1 MTRPQRAYDVVIVG
15 GGTAGSV
22 LAARMSQDEDVNV
35 LLLEAGAAALPDE
48 ARDPPAWPSLAA
60 THASWGEMTVVQ
72 GTRGTTV
79 ALPRGRGL
87 GGSSAIDAMVFAR
100 GHRSGYDAWGGSG
113 AKGWGFEDLLPYF
126 QRSETALVRAPGR
139 GTHGPLLVAP
149 PAEPNDVLLACLEG
163 AVESGHQRARDIS
176 GGLEEGFAPVDL
188 TIVDGHRQSAADAY
202 LAPALNRRNLHVLT
216 EALVHRLLF
225 DGPRCCGVE
234 YSVADRTERAD
245 CTGEVV
251 LTAGTVGSAH
261 LLLRSG
267 VGPPSDLR
275 QVGVDVV
282 HELPGVGRNLH
293 DHPRAH
299 LVYRTQREVPKARY
313 NHGEVMGL
321 LRSTPE
327 ADGPDVQIVFADFA
341 VPNPAGPVDNGFTMA
356 ITPIRPA
363 SRGTV
368 RLASADPRTPPLVD
382 PNYFAEEQDVRT
394 TLRGLT
400 AARRIAWSSALA
412 DWGIEEVSPG
422 LGAVDE
428 ESIAAFARREFSAC
442 CHPVGTCAMG
452 EEEMSVVDSEL
463 RVRGLDGLRVAD
475 ASVIP
480 SMPCGFPG
488 ATIYAIAE
496 RAAELL
502 HRPQRTER
510 AGHP

>member
-1 MTRPQRAYDVVIVG
+1 MSRAQRAYDVVIVG

-22 LAARMSQDEDVNV
+22 LAARLSQDEDVHV
-35 LLLEAGAAALPDE
+35 LLLEAGAATLPDE
-48 ARDPPAWPSLAA
+48 VRDPPAWPSLAA
-60 THASWGEMTVVQ
+60 THASWGETTVVQ
-72 GTRGTTV
+72 RSRGTAV

-100 GHRSGYDAWGGSG
+100 GHRSGYDAWSHGG
-113 AKGWGFEDLLPYF
+113 AKGWGFDDLLPYF

-139 GTHGPLLVAP
+139 GTQGPLLVAP
-149 PAEPNDVLLACLEG
+149 AAAPNDVLLACLDG
-163 AVESGHQRARDIS
+163 AVEAGHPRARDIS

-188 TIVDGHRQSAADAY
+188 TIVDGRRQSAADAY
-202 LAPALNRRNLHVLT
+202 LVPVLNRPNLHVVT
-216 EALVHRLLF
+216 EALAHRLLF
-225 DGPRCCGVE
+225 DGSRCSGVE
-234 YSVADRTERAD
+234 YGVDGRTERAD
-245 CTGEVV
+245 CAGEVV
-251 LTAGTVGSAH
+251 LAAGAVGSAH

-275 QVGVDVV
+275 QAGVDVV
-282 HELPGVGRNLH
+282 HALPGVGRNLH

-299 LVYRTQREVPKARY
+299 LVYHAQREVPAARY

-356 ITPIRPA
+356 ITPIRPV

-368 RLASADPRTPPLVD
+368 RLTSADPRTPPLVD

-394 TLRGLT
+394 ALCGLT

-412 DWGIEEVSPG
+412 EWGIEEVSPG

-428 ESIAAFARREFSAC
+428 ESIGAFARREFSAC
-442 CHPVGTCAMG
+442 CQPMGTCAMG

-480 SMPCGFPG
+480 SVPCGSPA
-488 ATIYAIAE
+488 ATVYAVAE
-496 RAAELL
+496 RAADLL
-502 HRPQRTER
+502 RP
-510 AGHP
+510 